1 MPAIDAH
8 VQIWNL
14 DEIEYPWLT
23 KEYGILNRTY
33 ETTDLEPQL
42 RGAGIQ
48 KAVLVQS
55 ANSYEETAFLLRTSD
70 QTDWIGAVIGWVD
83 LLNPRETDQRLTMYS
98 RHPKFRG
105 IRHLIH
111 YETDSNWI
119 MRRPIIDSLRVLS
132 DHKMVFEL
140 AAQFPDH
147 LKHAPDLAEACPD
160 LKLVI
165 DHLARPP
172 IKSHALSPWND
183 QLRAA
188 AQAPN
193 VYAKISG
200 LNTSADWQTW
210 TSADFKPYIDVAV
223 DVFGADRLMY
233 GSDWPTCLLAGTYAQ
248 VWVAASKALEGRP
261 NKEIS
266 CILGDTAH
274 KLYDIH

>member
-1 MPAIDAH
+1 VAAIDAH

-14 DEIEYPWLT
+14 DEVVYAWLT
-23 KEYGILNRTY
+23 KEYGVLNRTY
-33 ETTDLEPQL
+33 ETTELEPQL
-42 RGAGIQ
+42 RGAGVR

-55 ANSYEETAFLLRTSD
+55 ANSYEETAYLLRTSD

-83 LLNPRETDQRLTMYS
+83 LLNPRETGERLTMYQ
-98 RHPKFRG
+98 RHPRFRG

-111 YETDSNWI
+111 YETDPNWI
-119 MRRPIIDSLRVLS
+119 MRRPIIDSLRVAS
-132 DHKMVFEL
+132 EHQVVFEL

-147 LKHAPDLAEACPD
+147 LKHVPDLAAACPD
-160 LKLVI
+160 LKIVV

-172 IKSHALSPWND
+172 IRTRQMSPWSD

-188 AQAPN
+188 AEMPN

-200 LNTSADWQTW
+200 LNTSAEWQTW
-210 TSADFKPYIDVAV
+210 TSADLKPYVDFAI

-266 CILGDTAH
+266 AILGGTATR
-274 KLYDIH
+274 LYGIH